1 MARAKPAEGGI
12 RAKALDPLCNFKHE
26 TVEVPEW
33 QASVIVRAMS
43 AGDWLDYR
51 QRSSRLVT
59 EAREAAGLEGAAEEG
74 AELEGIDLPA
84 AQIYALVLVRT
95 LFETSGERVFADED
109 IPTVAAAFS
118 PVHDRLVAKAFDLSA
133 ASGEGGPEAA
143 AGNG

>member
-51 QRSSRLVT
+51 QRSTKLVA
-59 EAREAAGLEGAAEEG
+59 EAREAAGLDVAAEEG

-95 LFETSGERVFADED
+95 LLETSGERVFADED
-109 IPTVAAAFS
+109 IPAVAAAFS
-118 PVHDRLVAKAFDLSA
+118 PVHDRLVAKTFDLSA
-133 ASGEGGPEAA
+133 ASGEDGPEAA
-143 AGNG
+143 AGNE

>member
-1 MARAKPAEGGI
+1 MARAKSAEGGI

-51 QRSSRLVT
+51 LRTANLVT
-59 EAREAAGLEGAAEEG
+59 EAREVAGLDAAEEG
-74 AELEGIDLPA
+74 SALEGIDLPA
-84 AQIYALVLVRT
+84 AQIYALVIVRT
-95 LFETSGERVFADED
+95 LFELSGERVFADED
-109 IPTVAAAFS
+109 IQAVAAAFS

-133 ASGEGGPEAA
+133 ASDEGGPEVT
-143 AGNG
+143 AGND